1 MRTHGRHPA
10 LTLEQILA
18 WADAHH
24 ARTGSWPHVGSGPI
38 PEAPGETW
46 QGVES
51 ALRYG
56 LRGMPGYDTLARLLR
71 RHGRDRQAPPSGL
84 RAWTPGEDDLVRA
97 LPPAEVARRTGRSLL
112 EVRVRRYE
120 MCLPDALRG

>member
-1 MRTHGRHPA
+1 MRTNGRYSP

-56 LRGMPGYDTLARLLR
+56 RRGLPGYDTLARLLR
-71 RHGRDRQAPPSGL
+71 RHGRDGQPAPS
-84 RAWTPGEDDLVRA
+84 WTPGEDDLVRTR
-97 LPPAEVARRTGRSLL
+97 PPAEVASRTGRTLL
-112 EVRVRRYE
+112 AVYVRRCE
-120 MCLPDALRG
+120 LGLPAGLPA